1 MGWVGLVG
9 SKKVTDK
16 FFRSNESSGQKTG
29 SSSSLTSGSKI
40 GDLVRA
46 GVGRDGLDSP
56 GHDKSSG
63 VSSYNS
69 EAGGVKGTMIDQ
81 AQVMTLIFDPLY
93 LRYTRSS
100 PDIPRYPQIEPPDLE
115 TYEIRGTLVILARGH
130 FTRIGVK
137 GGLIFDSY

>member
-1 MGWVGLVG
+1 M
-9 SKKVTDK
+9 
-16 FFRSNESSGQKTG
+16 NAGQKSG
-29 SSSSLTSGSKI
+29 SASSLTSGSKI

-69 EAGGVKGTMIDQ
+69 EAGGVKSTMIDQ
-81 AQVMTLIFDPLY
+81 AQVWTLIRNPLY
-93 LRYTRSS
+93 FRHIPGHRLVSSRST
-100 PDIPRYPQIEPPDLE
+100 PDLE

>member
-1 MGWVGLVG
+1 MNASQKSG
-9 SKKVTDK
+9 SA
-16 FFRSNESSGQKTG
+16 
-29 SSSSLTSGSKI
+29 SSLTSGSKI

-69 EAGGVKGTMIDQ
+69 EAGGVKSTMIDQ
-81 AQVMTLIFDPLY
+81 AQVKTLIPNP
-93 LRYTRSS
+93 YTS
-100 PDIPRYPQIEPPDLE
+100 DIYQVIAWYRRDQPPDLE

>member
-1 MGWVGLVG
+1 M
-9 SKKVTDK
+9 
-16 FFRSNESSGQKTG
+16 NAGQKSG

-81 AQVMTLIFDPLY
+81 AQVITLIVDPLY
-93 LRYTRSS
+93 LGYIRHIPGHLLVS
-100 PDIPRYPQIEPPDLE
+100 PGR
-115 TYEIRGTLVILARGH
+115 T
-130 FTRIGVK
+130 
-137 GGLIFDSY
+137 S

>member
-1 MGWVGLVG
+1 MGGEIFRKLSGRDFGLG
-9 SKKVTDK
+9 WLGQKRSLIN

-81 AQVMTLIFDPLY
+81 AQVITLIFDPLY
-93 LRYTRSS
+93 
-100 PDIPRYPQIEPPDLE
+100 
-115 TYEIRGTLVILARGH
+115 A
-130 FTRIGVK
+130 
-137 GGLIFDSY
+137 